1 MTECH
6 TLGNSSATE
15 VHFGSWPQKLECPKF
30 WEAASGKGLV
40 AVTSYWVIIRRQ
52 ESRGRK
58 KGGGRG
64 RKTLSWGFVQS
75 SCDRTLDTISCIP
88 RLPHTHYTIR
98 DDLEFRILLPRPPR
112 CWDCRQVHPIP
123 GHPVYVL
130 LGTKPRARQALSAK
144 LHPKPLTTP
153 VKSQLSTLLWRFTF
167 QLMSLNRPIHPWEQ
181 LFLCFCCIRMA
192 SFGVLS
198 VFLYTQFRLSLR
210 SVIHRV
216 HMHASAFS
224 ASAFSASLSAFP
236 ISYYIRNPSRVW
248 LNLLLGGLS
257 SPCFQP
263 RVPAVSST
271 GFYFS
276 FSVPHIFKKTTTSP
290 VIPFN
295 INHLL
300 NFAFA
305 PWDVEKQVYIKAR

>member
-1 MTECH
+1 MSVWLWQNGH

-15 VHFGSWPQKLECPKF
+15 VHFGSWLQKLESPKF

-58 KGGGRG
+58 EREGRG

-75 SCDRTLDTISCIP
+75 PCDRTLDTISCIP
-88 RLPHTHYTIR
+88 CLPHTHYTIR

-130 LGTKPRARQALSAK
+130 PGTKPRARQALSAE

-153 VKSQLSTLLWRFTF
+153 AKSQLSTLPWRFTF

-181 LFLCFCCIRMA
+181 LLLCSCCFRMA
-192 SFGVLS
+192 AFVVLS
-198 VFLYTQFRLSLR
+198 VFFYTRLCLSLR
-210 SVIHRV
+210 SVIHSS
-216 HMHASAFS
+216 HGCLGLFC
-224 ASAFSASLSAFP
+224 LG
-236 ISYYIRNPSRVW
+236 
-248 LNLLLGGLS
+248 LL
-257 SPCFQP
+257 CI
-263 RVPAVSST
+263 
-271 GFYFS
+271 S
-276 FSVPHIFKKTTTSP
+276 FSLP
-290 VIPFN
+290 
-295 INHLL
+295 
-300 NFAFA
+300 
-305 PWDVEKQVYIKAR
+305 YIL